1 MELLHAILQK
11 AISLGAS
18 DIHIVKGQL
27 PVYRIRRE
35 LVYDQSKLPVTE
47 VAIEKIMEYLYSRFP
62 HLQVSFEED
71 KQLDFTYSFS
81 EHRFRVNISLTKSS
95 PTFSIRVIPNGEIKV
110 REMGLLE
117 IIKKMKTI
125 KNGLILV
132 TGKVNSGKSTT
143 MNGFIQEV
151 NKTEKKKIV
160 TLEDPIEY
168 EHIPQESIVIQ
179 KAIGK
184 DEDVLNY
191 RSGLINLLREDV
203 DIAVIGE
210 IRDKETMEVA
220 LDLAE
225 SGGLVIGTLHTRS
238 CGETVERIINLYDP
252 ADQMSIKNSLSN
264 VLKMVVSQKL
274 VLDKSSNL
282 LMVPEVMM
290 VNNVLAAQI
299 RQEKF
304 SVSDLE
310 DSIHSSND
318 IGCISFEQSFTDLYI
333 RNMID
338 FKTVKENIDVDRLET
353 VKNLIISSGVT
364 LE

>member
-1 MELLHAILQK
+1 MELLHEILQK
-11 AISLGAS
+11 AISLGAT
-18 DIHIVKGQL
+18 DIHIVSGQL
-27 PVYRIRRE
+27 PIYRIKRE
-35 LVYDQSKLPVTE
+35 LVFDKSKLPVTD
-47 VAIEKIMEYLYSRFP
+47 VAIDRIMEYLYSKYS
-62 HLQVSFEED
+62 HLKVSFNED
-71 KQLDFTYSFS
+71 KQLDFTYSYN
-81 EHRFRVNISLTKSS
+81 EHRFRVNVSLTKGK
-95 PTFSIRVIPNGEIKV
+95 PTFSIRVIPNGSIPV
-110 REMGLLE
+110 REMGLVD
-117 IIKKMKTI
+117 IVKKMQTI

-151 NKTEKKKIV
+151 NKTDKKKIV

-168 EHIPQESIVIQ
+168 EHKSEESIIIQ

-184 DEDVLNY
+184 EEDVLNY
-191 RSGLINLLREDV
+191 KLGLINLLREDV

-210 IRDKETMEVA
+210 IRDRATMEVA
-220 LDLAE
+220 IDLAE

-238 CGETVERIINLYDP
+238 CGETIERIINLYDP
-252 ADQMSIKNSLSN
+252 ADQASIKNSLSN

-274 VLDKSSNL
+274 VLDKNSDL
-282 LMVPEVMM
+282 LMIPEVMM

-310 DSIHSSND
+310 DSIHSSSD

-333 RNMID
+333 RNKID
-338 FKTVKENIDVDRLET
+338 FKTIKENMDADRLEI

>member
-1 MELLHAILQK
+1 MEFLHSILQK
-11 AISLGAS
+11 AISIGAT
-18 DIHIVKGQL
+18 DIHIVKDQL
-27 PVYRIRRE
+27 PIYRVRRE
-35 LVYDQSKLPVTE
+35 LIYDQAKLPVTE
-47 VAIEKIMEYLYSRFP
+47 VAIEKIMEYLYTKYP

-81 EHRFRVNISLTKSS
+81 EHRFRVNVSLTKGV
-95 PTFSIRVIPNGEIKV
+95 PTFSIRVIPNGSIPV
-110 REMGLLE
+110 REMGLLD

-125 KNGLILV
+125 KNGLVLV

-168 EHIPQESIVIQ
+168 EHISQESVIIQ

-184 DEDVLNY
+184 EEDVLNY
-191 RSGLINLLREDV
+191 RAGLVNLLREDA

-210 IRDKETMEVA
+210 IRDRETMEVA

-238 CGETVERIINLYDP
+238 CGETIERIINLYDP
-252 ADQMSIKNSLSN
+252 ADQSSIKNSLSN

-274 VLDKSSNL
+274 VLDKQSNL
-282 LMVPEVMM
+282 LMIPEVMI

-310 DSIHSSND
+310 DSIHSSNE

-338 FKTVKENIDVDRLET
+338 FKTIKENIDPDRLET